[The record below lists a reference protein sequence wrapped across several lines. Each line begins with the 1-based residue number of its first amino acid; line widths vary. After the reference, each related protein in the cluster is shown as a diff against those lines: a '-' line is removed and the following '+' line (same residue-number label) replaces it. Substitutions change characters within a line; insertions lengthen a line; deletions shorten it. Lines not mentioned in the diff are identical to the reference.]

1 MTVVLGALQAYR
13 DIRPIVDRPDSFLRG
28 DYLVLSKRVSALNAI
43 GLGSG
48 GFTPRSCRSF
58 APSLSCGRSGR

>member
-43 GLGSG
+43 GHHL
-48 GFTPRSCRSF
+48 P
-58 APSLSCGRSGR
+58 